1 MQTKPAGLT
10 VSSDNGT
17 NFTAALTREFMSRFG
32 CSPRF
37 TGLVERSVG
46 TIKNMISKMAYTNPS
61 QWHKYLPFI
70 LFAIREIPADQ
81 TGIPPFAYVYGHLP
95 RGPLAV
101 LRDRGRMTFEFDKSA
116 EEFLND
122 LKHKLEVAKSQ
133 EHTEGAQNRYV
144 SRYNQRA
151 RNTTFH
157 VGEKC
162 MILSKDSTAN
172 KVFAVWRGP
181 AEILEIKSPHSY
193 IVELNGARYHVHAN
207 KIKKFN
213 VRVHEV
219 VCDSVLL
226 YTSKIEG
233 LSPKIECNSCSIIYD
248 CDIDFGDINVIES
261 TVNDTLPSQQI
272 APEVVA
278 H

>member
-1 MQTKPAGLT
+1 M
-10 VSSDNGT
+10 
-17 NFTAALTREFMSRFG
+17 
-32 CSPRF
+32 
-37 TGLVERSVG
+37 
-46 TIKNMISKMAYTNPS
+46 
-61 QWHKYLPFI
+61 
-70 LFAIREIPADQ
+70 
-81 TGIPPFAYVYGHLP
+81 
-95 RGPLAV
+95 
-101 LRDRGRMTFEFDKSA
+101 
-116 EEFLND
+116 
-122 LKHKLEVAKSQ
+122 
-133 EHTEGAQNRYV
+133 
-144 SRYNQRA
+144 
-151 RNTTFH
+151 
-157 VGEKC
+157 
-162 MILSKDSTAN
+162 
-172 KVFAVWRGP
+172 
-181 AEILEIKSPHSY
+181 
-193 IVELNGARYHVHAN
+193 NGARYHVHAN